1 MFEIATYLMFSFAR
15 SMRLVYSTGKK
26 RMVHAENIRRQ
37 KSISE
42 FLGGK
47 HYDER

>member
-15 SMRLVYSTGKK
+15 SMRLVYTAGAK
-26 RMVHAENIRRQ
+26 RKIHAENIRIK
-37 KSISE
+37 KSISD